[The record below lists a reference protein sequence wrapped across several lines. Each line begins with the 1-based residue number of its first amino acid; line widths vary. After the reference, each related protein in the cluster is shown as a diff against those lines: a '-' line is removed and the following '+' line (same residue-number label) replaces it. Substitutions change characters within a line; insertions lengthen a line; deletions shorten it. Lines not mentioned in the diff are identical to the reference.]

1 MAVKQSTRAAAAR
14 AKKPGSRGAIAP
26 APPKARA
33 TARTKT
39 AGRGGPAAMTA
50 APAARA
56 RLARIAKGRKP
67 QYFSDPAIDKLLSI
81 TMTLAAELSVTRD
94 RLDTVERLLAKRRVL
109 GPEDVDR
116 YEPDAAAEA
125 QRETRR
131 QAYLDRVLR
140 AVQGELEELTR
151 RDMPASNEEVIAAV
165 SG

>member
-1 MAVKQSTRAAAAR
+1 MGAKQSSRAAGARARKPGSGATSAQAAPKARVPAR
-14 AKKPGSRGAIAP
+14 AK
-26 APPKARA
+26 A
-33 TARTKT
+33 TAR
-39 AGRGGPAAMTA
+39 GAAVVTP
-50 APAARA
+50 APAARV
-56 RLARIAKGRKP
+56 RLARVAKGRKP

-109 GPEDVDR
+109 GPEDVDQ